1 MNDGDNGG
9 GDGNDYVNFDD
20 NENDD
25 PMNDGA
31 NGGGD
36 VDDDVN
42 VNDDENDDMALG
54 SVEIV

>member
-31 NGGGD
+31 NGGD

-42 VNDDENDDMALG
+42 VNDDENDMAFLLG
-54 SVEIV
+54 S